1 MQRSTR
7 LVIAFVVGSAGIVAP
22 ICASIYL
29 AQNLSLA
36 SEQSQLQGYASDVLR
51 RSAETAKQ
59 FSDAINELNQD
70 KLPPCSPKEIDLMRE
85 IDLASNY
92 IQAVGR
98 ISADSII
105 CTSLD
110 TKEPIPLGPSNLI
123 TVNGVAERTNIRLSV
138 ARSHPLSVLSKN
150 GVAILI
156 DPSLVVDTPTEGAD
170 VSIAVFPPSDANR
183 DLIAFRGKN
192 FPRNWF
198 RPIPKGTTASF
209 IDGEYLVAVARSPNL
224 DVEVVAA
231 APRLYAYR
239 RVKQFA
245 IVFVPI
251 GLLCG
256 LGLAWAVTYIARIQL
271 SLPSLLRAAA
281 RRKEFYVEYQPIVE
295 LASRR
300 WIGAEAL
307 VRWKR
312 SGGIII
318 TSDQFI
324 PVAEESSVITLITK
338 EVTAIVAADL
348 PKLLKLFLH
357 FRIAINLSASDLRS
371 NETVEILKKMLQSSG
386 ADASNIEVE
395 VTERGIVQ
403 GLEARALLSKIRSMG
418 VRVAI
423 DDFGT
428 GYSSL
433 ASLQTLGL
441 DTLKI
446 DRAFVETIGTDGVT
460 SQVVLHIIEMAH
472 SLKLDVVAEG
482 VETEAQAEFLL
493 KSGVRYAQGWL
504 FGKPMAIETF
514 CESLESH
521 QTHSR

>member
-1 MQRSTR
+1 MQRSTG
-7 LVIAFVVGSAGIVAP
+7 LVIAFIVGLAGIAAP
-22 ICASIYL
+22 ICASVFF

-36 SEQSQLQGYASDVLR
+36 SEQSQVQGYANDVLR
-51 RSAETAKQ
+51 RSSETAAQ
-59 FSDAINELNQD
+59 FGDAINELNQD
-70 KLPPCSPKEIDLMRE
+70 KFPLCSPQEIDLMRE

-98 ISADSII
+98 ISGDSII

-110 TKEPIPLGPSNLI
+110 TKEPIPLGPPTLV
-123 TVNGVAERTNIRLSV
+123 TENGVTERTNIHLSI

-150 GVAILI
+150 GVAVFI
-156 DPSLVVDTPTEGAD
+156 DPSLVVDTPTEGTD
-170 VSIAVFPPSDANR
+170 VSIAVFPPSDTKR
-183 DLIAFRGKN
+183 DLIAFRGNN
-192 FPRNWF
+192 FPPNWF
-198 RPIPKGTTASF
+198 RIVPKGTTTSF
-209 IDGEYLVAVARSPNL
+209 IDGEYLVAVARSKNL
-224 DVEVVAA
+224 DVEVIAA
-231 APRLYAYR
+231 APRVYIHR

-245 IVFVPI
+245 IVLVPI

-256 LGLAWAVTYIARIQL
+256 LGLAWAVTYIAGIHL

-312 SGGIII
+312 RGGKAIGA
-318 TSDQFI
+318 DQFI
-324 PVAEESSVITLITK
+324 PVAEESGVITHITR
-338 EVTAIVAADL
+338 EVAAIVATDL
-348 PKLLKLFLH
+348 PKFLGIFPN
-357 FRIAINLSASDLRS
+357 FRVAINLSVPDIKS
-371 NETVEILKKMLQSSG
+371 NKTIEVLERMLQSSG
-386 ADASNIEVE
+386 ADASNIEIE

-403 GLEARALLSKIRSMG
+403 GSEAHEFLSKIRSMG
-418 VRVAI
+418 IRAAI

-433 ASLQTLGL
+433 ASLQTLDL

-446 DRAFVETIGTDGVT
+446 DKAFVETIGTGGAT

-472 SLKLDVVAEG
+472 SLELEMVAEG
-482 VETEAQAEFLL
+482 VETEAQAQFLHQR
-493 KSGVRYAQGWL
+493 GVRYAQGWL
-504 FGKPMAIETF
+504 FGKPMSIETF
-514 CESLESH
+514 CESLGAQEAAG
-521 QTHSR
+521 